1 MFSASRLESL
11 AVGRTADGHAAG
23 FWDVLGEARRTEQL
37 HQRSAGLPLKW
48 PPDPVEFRS
57 AVNGVAGGAAPDRGL
72 HDRGDVALYGRQAA
86 IESRGHLPQCQSLLQ
101 QLDQRHSPELHL
113 LAFCRHVSPSTRCS
127 AVRICR

>member
-72 HDRGDVALYGRQAA
+72 HDRGVAKLQSSLAA
-86 IESRGHLPQCQSLLQ
+86 ICRSVNPCCSSWTSAILRSFICSRFAAMYRLLPDAL
-101 QLDQRHSPELHL
+101 RY
-113 LAFCRHVSPSTRCS
+113 AS
-127 AVRICR
+127 ADKIR